1 MDEEK
6 DMIMIRPRELMRL
19 QIIQKIFGKQI
30 NQQEAAETLKLSDRQ
45 IRRIVKRVREE
56 GEIGIVHRWRGK
68 TGRHCINDKKKQKII
83 KIYRKTYTGFGPTL
97 ASEKMEERE
106 GLKVNDETLRLWL
119 IEEGLWKV
127 KRHRKE
133 KKRSWRARKKHVGEM
148 VQLDGSHHGWLEDRG
163 PKLVLMGYVDD
174 ADGDLYAEFHKYEG
188 TEPAMSSLNGYIK
201 KKGIPRSIY
210 LDKHSTYKNN
220 QKQKYKDWPFRDQE
234 ELTQFS
240 RACKQ
245 LGIEL
250 IYANSPQAKGRVER
264 MFETLQDRLVK
275 EMRLEGIK
283 TLKEANAF
291 LKSYLPV
298 FNKKFNV
305 VARESGNLHTSARG
319 LDLKEILSIQ
329 KEHVLRN
336 DRTVKHENKLYQ
348 ILNRTR
354 ARKVVVCR
362 YLDGRIE
369 IKNGKKRFQYKI
381 IEERPKRVVPR
392 KVKPRIRYIP
402 PANSPWRRFK
412 INEKPVKRKETAFI

>member
-6 DMIMIRPRELMRL
+6 DMIMIRSKELMRL

-45 IRRIVKRVREE
+45 IRRIVKRVSEE
-56 GEIGIVHRWRGK
+56 GETGIIHRWRGK
-68 TGRHCINDKKKQKII
+68 TGRRRINEKEKQKII
-83 KIYRKTYTGFGPTL
+83 KTYRGIYAGFGPTL

-148 VQLDGSHHGWLEDRG
+148 IQLDGSHHGWLEDRG
-163 PKLVLMGYVDD
+163 PKLVVMGYIDD
-174 ADGDLYAEFHKYEG
+174 ADGKVYAEFHKYEG

-201 KKGIPRSIY
+201 KNGIPRSIY

-283 TLKEANAF
+283 TLTEANSF
-291 LKSYLPV
+291 LKKYLPA
-298 FNKKFNV
+298 FNKKFSV
-305 VARESGNLHTSARG
+305 LARESGDLHTSAKG

-336 DRTVKHENKLYQ
+336 DRTVKHENRLYQ
-348 ILNRTR
+348 VLDRTR
-354 ARKVVVCR
+354 ARKVVVHK
-362 YLDGRIE
+362 YLNGRIE
-369 IKNGKKRFQYKI
+369 IKHGKNRFRYKI
-381 IEERPKRVVPR
+381 IKERPEKVVLR

-402 PANSPWRRFK
+402 PANAPWRRFK
-412 INEKPVKRKETAFI
+412 INTNPLKRKEMASI

>member
-6 DMIMIRPRELMRL
+6 DMIMIRPKELMRL

-45 IRRIVKRVREE
+45 IRRMVKRVREE
-56 GEIGIVHRWRGK
+56 GEKGIIHRWRGK
-68 TGRHCINDKKKQKII
+68 TGRHCINDKEKQKII
-83 KIYRKTYTGFGPTL
+83 KTYRRIYTGFGPTL

-133 KKRSWRARKKHVGEM
+133 KKRSWRERKKHVGEM
-148 VQLDGSHHGWLEDRG
+148 VQLDGSHHDWLEDRG
-163 PKLVLMGYVDD
+163 PRLVLMGYVDD
-174 ADGDLYAEFHKYEG
+174 ANGKGYAEFHEYEG

-201 KKGIPRSIY
+201 KNGIPRSIY

-250 IYANSPQAKGRVER
+250 IYANIPQAKGRVER

-283 TLKEANAF
+283 TLKEANSF
-291 LKSYLPV
+291 LKKYLPI
-298 FNKKFNV
+298 FNEKFNV
-305 VARESGNLHTSARG
+305 LERG
-319 LDLKEILSIQ
+319 
-329 KEHVLRN
+329 
-336 DRTVKHENKLYQ
+336 
-348 ILNRTR
+348 
-354 ARKVVVCR
+354 
-362 YLDGRIE
+362 
-369 IKNGKKRFQYKI
+369 
-381 IEERPKRVVPR
+381 
-392 KVKPRIRYIP
+392 
-402 PANSPWRRFK
+402 
-412 INEKPVKRKETAFI
+412 